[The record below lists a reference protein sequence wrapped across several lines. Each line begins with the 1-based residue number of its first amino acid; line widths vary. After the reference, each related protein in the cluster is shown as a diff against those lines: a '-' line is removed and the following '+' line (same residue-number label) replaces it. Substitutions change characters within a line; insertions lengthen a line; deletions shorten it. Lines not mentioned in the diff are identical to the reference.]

1 MLYSLPANSPQ
12 SRRAARA
19 VPNGCT
25 YQAECALVAREDTH
39 EAPRVALLVAS
50 SFLPFPGAPRCSS
63 PPGRGDGPRYF
74 LNPAAEPPARSLY
87 ASIKL

>member
-39 EAPRVALLVAS
+39 EAPRVALVVAS
-50 SFLPFPGAPRCSS
+50 SFLPFLGAPRCSS
-63 PPGRGDGPRYF
+63 PPGWGEGPPHI
-74 LNPAAEPPARSLY
+74 LNLAAEPPARSLY
-87 ASIKL
+87 ASIRL

>member
-1 MLYSLPANSPQ
+1 MDPVWLLCACVLGAFA
-12 SRRAARA
+12 SR
-19 VPNGCT
+19 VL
-25 YQAECALVAREDTH
+25 ALV
-39 EAPRVALLVAS
+39 VAS

-63 PPGRGDGPRYF
+63 PPGRGDGPPRS